1 MKTPHG
7 IGKTTEPSF
16 GWHNIQLWRTF
27 LCRQDISEPF
37 TTAKWP
43 ASGLTH
49 WTKAQMPAQRCL
61 TLVRYPSDTSS
72 SWMPLLN
79 GTGSLPTTVR
89 PGCIF
94 LVPPSTYNIHSWW
107 DGWAQKPEENGKIPV
122 LKMGMYLTK
131 NQLPKSASS
140 SSQTKISTLFIS
152 CCVFL
157 SFQNK
162 VLYIFETFF
171 HSQQRKSEGTQ
182 GT

>member
-79 GTGSLPTTVR
+79 GTGGSAHDCQAWVYVSGATKHLQHPQLVGRLGTKAVR
-89 PGCIF
+89 
-94 LVPPSTYNIHSWW
+94 
-107 DGWAQKPEENGKIPV
+107 KRKIPV
-122 LKMGMYLTK
+122 LEVGMYLTK
-131 NQLPKSASS
+131 NQLLKSAAS